1 MPSCVHVDLAEHIGK
16 EAFDVNNEVRD
27 ENQATDNNED
37 AGDEM
42 RVADDSRTACFF
54 LCKYRENCSPGE
66 LIEFDSLLPEW
77 SVAEQKSSV
86 GETHD

>member
-42 RVADDSRTACFF
+42 RVADDSTTGCFF
-54 LCKYRENCSPGE
+54 L
-66 LIEFDSLLPEW
+66 
-77 SVAEQKSSV
+77 
-86 GETHD
+86 